1 MKTARIALLLVMM
14 LILVAC
20 TQSQRRSAMSMAANT
35 LLASLLD
42 AQSNAPLTQSS
53 FRPPRVVV
61 APEPAEAND
70 DEGDVV
76 EEPAVKPTTCPL
88 AALPV
93 ASASLSDIAAHAAG
107 VIDRMPARA
116 FAIRAQQMAVASAK
130 SAVIER
136 CRYIRDAKGKQ
147 RIVVRAEITVP
158 GDAII
163 IQGLDDF
170 SL

>member
-14 LILVAC
+14 LVLVAC
-20 TQSQRRSAMSMAANT
+20 TQSQRRSAMSLAANT

-42 AQSNAPLTQSS
+42 AQRNAPLTQSS
-53 FRPPRVVV
+53 FRPQRVVV
-61 APEPAEAND
+61 TEPEPDAD
-70 DEGDVV
+70 DESEAAV
-76 EEPAVKPTTCPL
+76 EPLATHTSCPL
-88 AALPV
+88 APLPI
-93 ASASLSDIAAHAAG
+93 ASSRLSDIAAHAAG
-107 VIDRMPARA
+107 VMERMPART
-116 FAIRAQQMAVASAK
+116 FVLKAQQMAIASAK

-136 CRYIRDAKGKQ
+136 CRYIRDANGKH